1 MVRNYPCI
9 VCKKRT
15 KPGDRRAPTAHVK
28 KFLQK
33 ELGISPSERD
43 CLCAACR
50 LKFYKLS
57 KPLNPSSSSST
68 SSSSTSNGI
77 RQSADIKYANY
88 APPQPTPTKSF
99 CSSPSVSDFCWDF
112 LIKEKDY
119 SLSIELK
126 FPLDKTW
133 FLITHNKFYIYQ

>member
-15 KPGDRRAPTAHVK
+15 KPRDRRAPTAHVK

-68 SSSSTSNGI
+68 SSSTSSSSGI
-77 RQSADIKYANY
+77 RQSADIKDANY

-99 CSSPSVSDFCWDF
+99 CSSPSVSDFCWF
-112 LIKEKDY
+112 FFNKRKGLLTEYRAKIPFRQNLVFNY
-119 SLSIELK
+119 S
-126 FPLDKTW
+126 
-133 FLITHNKFYIYQ
+133 Q